1 MTLVVFD
8 VDGTLVDSGAEIT
21 RRVRGAFDA
30 LGLAQPSGETIRAGV
45 GLSLPI
51 YVGVVA
57 QTDDEELIA
66 QLVDAYRAIA
76 AASPS
81 GLMPL
86 FDGAREAI
94 ERLAARP
101 DTILGIATGK
111 GLAGLR
117 KTLDQNDIAHHF
129 ATLQTPDNNPSKPH
143 PGMLHSA
150 MDAVGA
156 TAAQTVMIGD
166 AAFDMQMARA
176 AGVRAIAVSW
186 GLQSVDDLRRAGADY
201 VIYSFAELDAAI
213 ATVLEQAHA

>member
-1 MTLVVFD
+1 MRLVVFD

-30 LGLAQPSGETIRAGV
+30 LGLAQPGGESIRSAV

-51 YVGVVA
+51 YMGVVA
-57 QTDDEELIA
+57 RTDDDGLIA

-76 AASPS
+76 ASSPA

-94 ERLAARP
+94 ERLAARR

-129 ATLQTPDNNPSKPH
+129 VTLQTPDTNPSKPH

-150 MDAVGA
+150 MNAVGA
-156 TAAQTVMIGD
+156 SAADTVMIGD
-166 AAFDMQMARA
+166 AVFDMQMAKA
-176 AGVRAIAVSW
+176 AGVRSIAVSW
-186 GLQSVDDLRRAGADY
+186 GLQPADDLCRAGADS
-201 VIYSFAELDAAI
+201 VIHSFADLDAAI
-213 ATVLEQAHA
+213 ATVLEQANA